1 MKLAVAGKGGM
12 GKTTICAG
20 LALALVEQGER
31 VMAVDADPNNCL
43 GFALGIPAEK
53 LEGIKPISE
62 MKELLEERAG
72 SRGGGMYNLAP
83 EVADLIDQFK
93 VSWGGLDLLVM
104 GTIDRG
110 GGGCACPLNSALK
123 QLLRELVA
131 LPASLLVDM
140 EAGLEH
146 LGRGTAAAVNAFLVV
161 VDATPAALRTA
172 RRTAKLAAE
181 LGVQNVWAVGNRVTT
196 QEQRQAIQ
204 RGLDGIPVI
213 GFVREHPGLSQ
224 EGVFAGEAGK
234 GLREDIYAILD
245 VLRAR
250 A

>member
-1 MKLAVAGKGGM
+1 MKLAVAGKGGV

-20 LALALVEQGER
+20 LALALAEQGER

-43 GFALGIPAEK
+43 GYALGIPPEK
-53 LEGIKPISE
+53 LEGITPISD

-72 SRGGGMYNLAP
+72 SAGGGMYNLTP
-83 EVADLIDQFK
+83 EVADLIDRFK
-93 VSWGGLDLLVM
+93 VSWGNVDLLVM

-131 LPASLLVDM
+131 LPGALLVDM

-146 LGRGTAAAVNAFLVV
+146 LGRGTAAAVNAFVIV

-172 RRTAKLAAE
+172 RRISELAAE
-181 LGVQNVWAVGNRVTT
+181 LGVRNIWAMGNRVSTP
-196 QEQRQAIQ
+196 EQRQEITN
-204 RGLDGIPVI
+204 GLGSIPVI
-213 GFVREHPGLSQ
+213 GFVRVHPGLS
-224 EGVFAGEAGK
+224 EHGVFSGEAGQRLK
-234 GLREDIYAILD
+234 EDLCAALDTLRNQA
-245 VLRAR
+245 
-250 A
+250 

>member
-1 MKLAVAGKGGM
+1 MKLAVAGKGGV

-20 LALALVEQGER
+20 LALALAEQGEQ

-43 GFALGIPAEK
+43 GYALGIPAEK
-53 LEGIKPISE
+53 LEGIKPISD

-72 SRGGGMYNLAP
+72 SKGGGVYNLAP
-83 EVADLIDQFK
+83 EVADLIDRFK
-93 VSWGGLDLLVM
+93 VSWGKVDLLVM

-131 LPASLLVDM
+131 LPASVLVDM

-161 VDATPAALRTA
+161 VDASPAALRTA
-172 RRTAKLAAE
+172 HRISELAAD
-181 LGVQNVWAVGNRVTT
+181 LGVRNIQAIGNRVSTA
-196 QEQRQAIQ
+196 EERQVIQDSLRAIPLV
-204 RGLDGIPVI
+204 GCVSM
-213 GFVREHPGLSQ
+213 HHGLSEQ
-224 EGVFAGEAGK
+224 GVFSGEAGQ
-234 GLREDIYAILD
+234 GLKEDLCTILD
-245 VLRAR
+245 ALRAQ